1 MNRVIPVLE
10 DIPDA
15 PSGVRGRRARAG
27 YGDEVRLS
35 PIQSVP
41 VLLIEWYQK
50 RTVDRPHMCTCYP
63 TCSEYSRIA
72 FMRYGMLPAFF
83 MTVERLRECTYYENE
98 WPRKTRP

>member
-15 PSGVRGRRARAG
+15 PSGVRGRRSRAG
-27 YGDEVRLS
+27 YGDEVHLS